1 MIPAE
6 WQLLGGPH
14 RTELS
19 PDALKGRS
27 EFSGRNK
34 PPRVPGGLAPWRPQM
49 LGAWGVPPY
58 PSLRTSEV
66 TELCL
71 FPSVATTGDLDPDE
85 VLPRGHGEGAGEFPV
100 AVSQPEGGPLSCAA
114 PEVALPLG
122 GLRPFLGTEPSRE
135 LLGFL
140 PFFLPPAPLPEGA
153 ASVANSGQ
161 STIPLAGALTPGP
174 APGVH
179 RPRRRPIVRRASF
192 LPGSAKEL
200 GK

>member
-1 MIPAE
+1 
-6 WQLLGGPH
+6 
-14 RTELS
+14 
-19 PDALKGRS
+19 
-27 EFSGRNK
+27 
-34 PPRVPGGLAPWRPQM
+34 M

-140 PFFLPPAPLPEGA
+140 PFFLPPRSPARGSGFRCEFRSEHNPLGWR
-153 ASVANSGQ
+153 SD
-161 STIPLAGALTPGP
+161 PGP
-174 APGVH
+174 SSWGPPATPTAHCPAGFLSS
-179 RPRRRPIVRRASF
+179 RLSQRAR
-192 LPGSAKEL
+192 
-200 GK
+200 